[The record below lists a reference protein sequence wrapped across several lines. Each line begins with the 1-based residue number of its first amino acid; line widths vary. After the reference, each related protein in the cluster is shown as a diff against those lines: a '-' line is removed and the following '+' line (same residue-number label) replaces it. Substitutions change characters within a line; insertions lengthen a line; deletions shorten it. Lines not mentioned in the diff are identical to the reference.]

1 MKLLFDADNHV
12 VVKNDKP
19 VYIDSKGDEMEFD
32 ALGVTNTL
40 NNRSTKIESLNAE
53 AIVLKE
59 KLSGF
64 DAFDMDQALKDR
76 AIVKNLDDKTLMDE
90 KGVDSLKR
98 QLSEAYETDKAG
110 LIKNFD
116 VEREKFIT
124 TNSNQAAQ
132 IDDYIIG
139 GGFSGDSF
147 IRDEVTLSPEHARN
161 IYGNNFKVEKINGKP
176 TLVGYMSNGEK
187 ILSMKNPGEIAGFSE
202 AFSKIFDADPSSD
215 NYRKTSQNGGNGGMG
230 GNTGKNEQ
238 SPRNTHERYVK
249 GLSDR
254 MK

>member
-1 MKLLFDADNHV
+1 MKLLLDADGHV

-19 VYIDSKGDEMEFD
+19 VYLDKKGDEIEFD

-40 NNRSTKIESLNAE
+40 NNRSNKIEALNGE
-53 AIVLKE
+53 A
-59 KLSGF
+59 
-64 DAFDMDQALKDR
+64 QALNDKLAAFGDVNIEQALSDR
-76 AIVKNLDDKTLMDE
+76 NIVKNLDDKTLMDE

-98 QLSEAYETDKAG
+98 QLSEAYESEKSG

-116 VEREKFIT
+116 AERKEFM
-124 TNSNQAAQ
+124 NSNASQAAQ

-139 GGFSGDSF
+139 GGFSNDAF
-147 IRDEVTLSPEHARN
+147 IREEVTLSPEHARN
-161 IYGNNFKVEKINGKP
+161 IYGNNFKVEEVNGKP